1 MARIKVID
9 KAIVDEKLWYT
20 IFCDVEVLSW
30 LRDLNN
36 EDKCYHIVGGTP
48 TGTLVDIREDVYMFA
63 LIKWSK

>member
-9 KAIVDEKLWYT
+9 TSNVDGKLWYT
-20 IFCDVEVLSW
+20 VFCDAEVVSW

-36 EDKCYHIVGGTP
+36 ENKWYHIVGGTP

-63 LIKWSK
+63 LIKWS